1 MWGGGMTAWRFLPCM
16 VVVFVLFAG
25 GMQTGQA
32 EPVSDCSRPLVI
44 RASETYSPFSMKDKN
59 GVAVGIDNVF
69 IAKIMKRVGC
79 EYRFEFLPWKRS
91 LYGIEH
97 GDIDVL
103 PSASLTEEREAYGL
117 FSVPYRNDV
126 IGFVVRNGDAGR
138 VSLGSLDDVIAQ
150 NLVIG
155 QVRGAYRG
163 EAFEAFATSPE
174 GARHVIDV
182 SVAPHGLQL
191 LLANRIDLL
200 LGIPAA
206 YIAQAESQGYGD
218 TVEEHPFL
226 LGKEPVRL
234 MFSKKNIAPGLV
246 RKISDAI
253 IAESQT
259 AQYRALYGVQGIGID
274 DLADSH

>member
-1 MWGGGMTAWRFLPCM
+1 MWGDWMTAGRFLPCM
-16 VVVFVLFAG
+16 VVVFALLAG
-25 GMQTGQA
+25 GLHTGQA
-32 EPVSDCSRPLVI
+32 KPISDCSRPLTI
-44 RASETYSPFSMKDKN
+44 RASEAYSPFSVKDEN
-59 GVAVGIDNVF
+59 GVAVGIDNIF
-69 IAKIMKRVGC
+69 IANIMKRVGC
-79 EYRFEFLPWKRS
+79 ECRFEFLPWKRS

-103 PSASLTEEREAYGL
+103 PSASFTEERAKYGL

-138 VSLGSLDDVIAQ
+138 ISLGSLQDVIAQ
-150 NLVIG
+150 DLVIG

-163 EAFEAFATSPE
+163 KAFEEFASSAE
-174 GARHVIDV
+174 GARHVVDV
-182 SVAPHGLQL
+182 SVAQHGLQL

-206 YIAQAESQGYGD
+206 YIAQAENQGYGH
-218 TVEEHPFL
+218 TIEEHPFV
-226 LGKEPVRL
+226 LGKESVRL
-234 MFSKKNIAPGLV
+234 MFSQKHMAPELV

-253 IAESQT
+253 IAESKT
-259 AQYRALYGVQGIGID
+259 AQYRALYGSQSVEFG

>member
-1 MWGGGMTAWRFLPCM
+1 ML
-16 VVVFVLFAG
+16 VLFAG
-25 GMQTGQA
+25 EMQASQA
-32 EPVSDCSRPLVI
+32 ELIGNCSRPLVI

-69 IAKIMKRVGC
+69 IAKIMKLVGC

-91 LYGIEH
+91 LYAIEH

-103 PSASLTEEREAYGL
+103 PSASFTKERAEYGL

-138 VSLGSLDDVIAQ
+138 IPLGSLEDVISQ
-150 NLVIG
+150 DLVIG

-163 EAFEAFATSPE
+163 EAFETFAESPE

-191 LLANRIDLL
+191 LLANRVDLL

-206 YIAQAESQGYGD
+206 YIAQAKNQGYGH

-234 MFSKKNIAPGLV
+234 MFSKKNIAPELV
-246 RKISDAI
+246 RKINDAI
-253 IAESQT
+253 IAETQT
-259 AQYRALYGVQGIGID
+259 AQYRALYGVQGVGIE
-274 DLADSH
+274 DLADNH